1 MKMYRPLSKET
12 AVKTKSILVAA
23 AIAVVAAALPALAQH
38 DHHGGKDITVQ
49 GEVLDMSCYVAH
61 DGKGPAHAACAAKC
75 MKDGQPVGL
84 LAKDGTVYLLFA
96 DHGDTSAF
104 AKTKDLVSKNVE
116 IEGAPADKA
125 GIKGITVKAVKA
137 L

>member
-1 MKMYRPLSKET
+1 M
-12 AVKTKSILVAA
+12 KTKSILVT
-23 AIAVVAAALPALAQH
+23 AIAVLIAALPVLAQH
-38 DHHGGKDITVQ
+38 DHYDAKDVTVQ

-61 DGKGPAHAACAAKC
+61 DGKGPGHAACAAKC

-104 AKTKDLVSKNVE
+104 AKTKELVAKNVE
-116 IEGAPADKA
+116 IAGAPADKG

>member
-1 MKMYRPLSKET
+1 M
-12 AVKTKSILVAA
+12 KTKSVLAAAAVATIVAA
-23 AIAVVAAALPALAQH
+23 FPVLAQH
-38 DHHGGKDITVQ
+38 DHHDAKDVTVQ

-61 DGKGPAHAACAAKC
+61 DGKGPGHAACAAKC

-104 AKTKDLVSKNVE
+104 TKTKDLVSKNVE

>member
-1 MKMYRPLSKET
+1 
-12 AVKTKSILVAA
+12 VKTKSILVT
-23 AIAVVAAALPALAQH
+23 AIAVLIAALPVVAQH
-38 DHHGGKDITVQ
+38 DHHDAKDITVQ

-61 DGKGPAHAACAAKC
+61 DGKGPGHAACAAKC

-84 LAKDGTVYLLFA
+84 LGKDGTVYLLFA
-96 DHGDTSAF
+96 DHGDTSAYV
-104 AKTKDLVSKNVE
+104 KTKELVAKNVE
-116 IEGAPADKA
+116 IAGAPADKG

>member
-1 MKMYRPLSKET
+1 
-12 AVKTKSILVAA
+12 VKTKSILVT
-23 AIAVVAAALPALAQH
+23 AIAVLIVALPVLAQH
-38 DHHGGKDITVQ
+38 DHHDAKEVTVQ

-61 DGKGPAHAACAAKC
+61 DGKGASHASCAAKC

-96 DHGDTSAF
+96 DHADSSAF
-104 AKTKDLVSKNVE
+104 AKTKELVAKNVE
-116 IEGAPADKA
+116 IAGAPAEKA

>member
-1 MKMYRPLSKET
+1 VTLFPQEASVRIR
-12 AVKTKSILVAA
+12 SILVAA
-23 AIAVVAAALPALAQH
+23 AIAVIVAALPAIAQH
-38 DHHGGKDITVQ
+38 DHHEAKDVTVQ
-49 GEVLDMSCYVAH
+49 GEVLDMACFVAH
-61 DGKGPAHAACAAKC
+61 DGKGPGHAACAAKC

-104 AKTKDLVSKNVE
+104 VKTKEFVAKNVE
-116 IEGAPADKA
+116 IAGEPADKN